1 MKLILK
7 KENISINLPSVSK
20 TEAIRYV
27 GEKLVE
33 LGYVEKP
40 YVQAMLNR
48 EEEIS
53 TYMGNFLAIP
63 HGENGAEKFVKKPG
77 IVIVHY
83 KDPIDFGSPVHF
95 VIGLAA
101 KNGESHLETLSKIAE
116 TFIDED
122 TVNALLKNVSIATIY
137 DAISKGN

>member
-1 MKLILK
+1 MELVLK

-20 TEAIRYV
+20 TEAIRYA

-33 LGYVEKP
+33 LGYVEP
-40 YVQAMLNR
+40 EYVQAMLNR

-77 IVIVHY
+77 IVILHY
-83 KDPIDFGSPVHF
+83 KDPVDFGSPVHF
-95 VIGLAA
+95 IVGLAA
-101 KNGESHLETLSKIAE
+101 MNGESHLETLAKIAE

-122 TVNALLKNVSIATIY
+122 TVNGLLENVSVASIY
-137 DAISKGN
+137 DAISKEA